1 MKDNTEK
8 IRERVLS
15 LIDAEYESDA
25 AFEREL
31 DLAPKT
37 VNNWRRGRSAS
48 FIKILPQIAKLFSVG
63 VGALMDIP
71 VGKDSSE
78 LSDDEVA
85 LLSLYRKSGTLPQ
98 KMRAALNETL
108 EATIN
113 MYISAVEIKTR
124 HRKIRINNIDT

>member
-25 AFEREL
+25 AFERAL

-48 FIKILPQIAKLFSVG
+48 FIKILPKIAKLFSVG

-85 LLSLYRKSGTLPQ
+85 LLALYRKSGTLPP

-113 MYISAVEIKTR
+113 MYIGAVEIKTR
-124 HRKIRINNIDT
+124 HRKNKDQ

>member
-25 AFEREL
+25 AFERAL

-48 FIKILPQIAKLFSVG
+48 FIKILPKIAKLFSVG

-78 LSDDEVA
+78 LSDDEVT
-85 LLSLYRKSGTLPQ
+85 LLALYRKSGTLPP

-113 MYISAVEIKTR
+113 MYIGAVEIKTR
-124 HRKIRINNIDT
+124 HRKNKDQ

>member
-1 MKDNTEK
+1 MSEKNTEK
-8 IRERVLS
+8 IRERVLA
-15 LIDAEYESDA
+15 LIDSQYESDA
-25 AFEREL
+25 AFERATGLRE
-31 DLAPKT
+31 KT

-48 FIKILPQIAKLFSVG
+48 FIKILPKIAKLFSVG

-85 LLSLYRKSGTLPQ
+85 LLALYRKSGTLPP

-113 MYISAVEIKTR
+113 MYIGAVEIKTR
-124 HRKIRINNIDT
+124 HRKNKDQ

>member
-25 AFEREL
+25 AFERAL

-48 FIKILPQIAKLFSVG
+48 FIKILPKIAKLFSVG
-63 VGALMDIP
+63 VGSLMDIP

-85 LLSLYRKSGTLPQ
+85 LLALYRKSGTLPP

-113 MYISAVEIKTR
+113 MYIGAVEIKTR
-124 HRKIRINNIDT
+124 HRKNKDQ